1 MKVVALIPARGD
13 SKSIKNKNII
23 LVKNK
28 PLIAHTIIAAKKCKL
43 IDEIYV
49 STDSKK
55 IKKFSI
61 KFGAK
66 VPFLRPKNI
75 SRDQST
81 DLQAMSHFNN
91 WYLNFFKKK
100 IDLIVHL
107 RVTTPFRKPEMIDK
121 AISIMIQKSEYTSL
135 RSFVEAKLTPF
146 KVWVKKSN
154 RAIPIIKTK
163 KEYHSMG
170 RQFIPKTYEHAG
182 YIDII
187 RPKETINKN
196 SMAGKKV
203 FFFKIDQLKEKYI
216 NIDDK
221 KDLIIARSLRTL

>member
-1 MKVVALIPARGD
+1 MKIVTLIPARGG
-13 SKSIKNKNII
+13 SKGIKNKNII

-49 STDSKK
+49 STDSEK
-55 IKKFSI
+55 IKKCSI

-81 DLQAMSHFNN
+81 DLQTMLHFNN
-91 WYLNFFKKK
+91 WYLNCFKQK

-107 RVTTPFRKPEMIDK
+107 RVTTPFRKSKMIDK
-121 AISIMIQKSEYTSL
+121 AISIMIKKSEYTSL
-135 RSFVEAKLTPF
+135 RSFVETKLTPF
-146 KVWVKKSN
+146 KMWVKKNN
-154 RAIPIIKTK
+154 RAIPIIKAK

-196 SMAGKKV
+196 SMVGKKV
-203 FFFKIDQLKEKYI
+203 FFFKIDRLKEKYI
-216 NIDDK
+216 DIDDK
-221 KDLIIARSLRTL
+221 KDLLSIK